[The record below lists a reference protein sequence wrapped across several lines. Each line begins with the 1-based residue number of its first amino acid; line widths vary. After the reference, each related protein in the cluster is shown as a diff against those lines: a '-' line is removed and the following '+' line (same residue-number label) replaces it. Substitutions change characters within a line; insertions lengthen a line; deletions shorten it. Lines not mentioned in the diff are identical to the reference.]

1 MIKKVHLRL
10 TLLCTAVTGAI
21 VIVMTLLYLYV
32 SESNMRENHYYAFQ
46 NDVNNI
52 VNGLQNQSIL
62 STYYLSSLESG
73 GRYLIFIEDNGSP
86 LLFGNIVENEERTM
100 LLEQVKAYYEA
111 TFEIAPSQ
119 QASTLSSYHFEFIYT
134 LPENGFSL
142 GQDFYVCVAY
152 IPLGNGGLTAY
163 IIAPVSSF
171 YKQLFGQRL
180 LFAIINLLALVIFYV
195 FFYFFTN
202 HLLKPVVESQE
213 KQNSFIASASH
224 ELRTPLSVILSCA
237 ALIPDSHKEKQEQ
250 FCNTIKQEGGVM
262 KRLLTEML
270 SLADFDSRKIELH
283 KEAHELDTLI
293 LNCVETFEPVAR
305 EKNIRLTSMLPD
317 DSLPHCICDKHKIE
331 QLLSILVHNAISYTN
346 EGGSIQVSL
355 KYMKKHF
362 IISVADTG
370 IGISDEDKKRIFERF
385 YRADASHN
393 AKEHFGLGL
402 SIAQTIVRQH
412 RGKLRVTDTEGGG
425 STFIVELG

>member
-32 SESNMRENHYYAFQ
+32 SESNMRENNYYAFQ
-46 NDVNNI
+46 NDMNNI
-52 VNGLQNQSIL
+52 VNGLQNQSVL
-62 STYYLSSLESG
+62 SNYYLASLEAG
-73 GRYLIFIEDNGSP
+73 GRYLVFIEDNGTP
-86 LLFGNIVENEERTM
+86 LLYGNIVENEDRM
-100 LLEQVKAYYEA
+100 ALLDKVKAYYET
-111 TFEIAPSQ
+111 TFKISSASQ
-119 QASTLSSYHFEFIYT
+119 SSTLSSYHFEFIYT
-134 LPENGFSL
+134 LPEDVFSM
-142 GQDFYVCVAY
+142 GKDFYACVAY
-152 IPLGNGGLTAY
+152 IPSGNGGLTAY
-163 IIAPVSSF
+163 ILAPVSSF
-171 YKQLFGQRL
+171 YKQLAGQRL
-180 LFAIINLLALVIFYV
+180 LFAFINLLALVALYL
-195 FFYFFTN
+195 FFYRFTK

-237 ALIPDSHKEKQEQ
+237 ALIPDSNKEKQEQ
-250 FCNTIKQEGGVM
+250 FCHTIKQEGSVM
-262 KRLLTEML
+262 KRLLTELL
-270 SLADFDSRKIELH
+270 SLADFDSRKTELH
-283 KEAHELDTLI
+283 REAHELDTLI
-293 LNCVETFEPVAR
+293 LNCVETFEPMAK
-305 EKNIRLTSMLPD
+305 EKNIRLTSALPD
-317 DSLPHCICDKHKIE
+317 DSLPHCTCDKHKIE

-402 SIAQTIVRQH
+402 SIAQTIVKEH
-412 RGKLRVTDTEGGG
+412 RGKLKVTDTEGGG
-425 STFIVELG
+425 STFIVELP

>member
-21 VIVMTLLYLYV
+21 VITMTLLYLYV
-32 SESNMRENHYYAFQ
+32 SESNMRENHFYAFQ
-46 NDVNNI
+46 NDMNNI
-52 VNGLQNQSIL
+52 INGLRNQSVL
-62 STYYLSSLESG
+62 SNYYLASLEAG

-86 LLFGNIVENEERTM
+86 LLFGNIVENKERIE
-100 LLEQVKAYYEA
+100 LLDKVKAYYQSIYEV
-111 TFEIAPSQ
+111 TPSTQ
-119 QASTLSSYHFEFIYT
+119 VSSLSSYHFEFTYT
-134 LPENGFSL
+134 LPKEELSM
-142 GQDFYVCVAY
+142 GQDFYACVTY
-152 IPLGNGGLTAY
+152 LPTEGGCLTAY
-163 IIAPVSSF
+163 ILAPVSSF
-171 YKQLFGQRL
+171 YQQLSRQRL
-180 LFAIINLLALVIFYV
+180 LFATINLLALVLLYL
-195 FFYFFTN
+195 FFYRFTR
-202 HLLKPVVESQE
+202 HLLRPVVESQK

-237 ALIPDSHKEKQEQ
+237 ALIPDSDREKQEQ
-250 FCNTIKQEGGVM
+250 FCHTIRQEGSVM
-262 KRLLTEML
+262 KRLLSEML
-270 SLADFDSRKIELH
+270 SLADFDSRGMELH

-293 LNCVETFEPVAR
+293 LNCVETFEPMAK
-305 EKNIRLTSMLPD
+305 EKNIRLTSTLPD
-317 DSLPHCICDKHKIE
+317 SSLPLCICDKHKIE

-346 EGGSIQVSL
+346 KGGSIQVSL
-355 KYMKKHF
+355 KHVKKHF

-402 SIAQTIVRQH
+402 SIAKTIIKQH